1 MNNFKTHSGYI
12 LALLATL
19 IWSGN
24 FIVARDLNASYSPVS
39 ISFFRWV
46 IATVVILPF
55 ALPHLKRDFKL
66 LIAQWRLILVLS
78 LTGVTVFN
86 TLIYL
91 AAHTTSAFNLSL
103 FAITAPIYV
112 VFFNWMFYKEII
124 TRNQTIGFIILLVGL
139 LVLLSKGNPEK
150 ILELEF
156 NRGDLWMAV
165 AASIFA
171 FYSSLLRKK
180 NPALGNLSFLSSTF
194 ILGVFMLIPFFII
207 DLMSSSLPL
216 KFTTSS
222 TLQFIFIGVG
232 PSIISYY
239 LWNKS
244 VVEIGSTKAATIY
257 NTLPIFSAFFAALFL
272 NEQVL
277 AIQIVSS
284 AIIVAGVLLVLL
296 GKRNKISEYESGQK

>member
-39 ISFFRWV
+39 ISFFRWL

-124 TRNQTIGFIILLVGL
+124 TRNQTIGFIILLIGL
-139 LVLLSKGNPEK
+139 LVLLSKGNLEK

-156 NRGDLWMAV
+156 NRGDLWMGV

>member
-1 MNNFKTHSGYI
+1 MKNFKTHSGYI

-39 ISFFRWV
+39 ISFFRWL

>member
-39 ISFFRWV
+39 ISFFRWL